1 MSRLALHL
9 RTQTLTNNERGWA
22 VWQTHIE
29 VRALPAEAV
38 ALIICDMWDAHWAR
52 GAMERVAELA
62 PRMNEVIRTARLQGA
77 HIIHA
82 PSETLGFYAGLPAR
96 ERMAQYAS
104 THDLPGKGGSA
115 EDVSQPETGVR
126 DVEAAPQPP
135 ADLTLPIDDSD
146 GGSDTGETPW
156 WAAWTRQHPAIEIDE
171 SNDGISD
178 DGLEICAYLAA
189 HDIRQ
194 VLILG
199 VHTNMCIL
207 NRSFGIKALVRRRI
221 PVALVRDMTDTM
233 YNPARPPYVS
243 HDAGTRLVIEYIEKF
258 WCPTIRSS
266 DLLAPRNP
274 AE

>member
-1 MSRLALHL
+1 MPDG
-9 RTQTLTNNERGWA
+9 EP
-22 VWQTHIE
+22 
-29 VRALPAEAV
+29 VR
-38 ALIICDMWDAHWAR
+38 
-52 GAMERVAELA
+52 
-62 PRMNEVIRTARLQGA
+62 
-77 HIIHA
+77 
-82 PSETLGFYAGLPAR
+82 ETLA
-96 ERMAQYAS
+96 
-104 THDLPGKGGSA
+104 
-115 EDVSQPETGVR
+115 V
-126 DVEAAPQPP
+126 PP
-135 ADLTLPIDDSD
+135 LPIDDSD

-171 SNDGISD
+171 ARDGISD
-178 DGLEICAYLAA
+178 DGDEVAAYFAA
-189 HDIRQ
+189 HDVRQ

-243 HDAGTRLVIEYIEKF
+243 HDEGTRLVIEYIEKF

-266 DLLAPRNP
+266 DLLIPGNP